1 MVGTMLIIFLVA
13 MLLGMPIAFSMALS
27 STATFLIQGNAT
39 IQLVGQQVFNATSNL
54 SLIAVP
60 FFMLAGNIM
69 NNGGISRRLI
79 NFCRLIFGRLPGGL
93 GIVTVFAAMIF
104 AAISGS
110 GPATVA
116 ALGVFMIPSMI
127 DDGYD
132 PGFAS
137 ALMANSGGLG
147 IIIPPSIPLVM
158 YATMAGC
165 SVGTL
170 FIAGIVP
177 GVLIGLAFM
186 VYTMILAKKNH
197 YKPAPI
203 DAPDFKSK
211 MKIVLDAI
219 PSLLMPAIIL
229 GGIYS
234 GFFTPT
240 EASGIAVVYGLILG
254 VFVYKE
260 IKLKD
265 IKKMFV
271 EAGVTA
277 AAAMMVVSL
286 AGGFSWIISI
296 TRLPRTL
303 SNFLLGVFNSPTLIM
318 LMLTVLLLIIG
329 CFMSVSAATVVL
341 TPILVPVMAQM
352 GVSAITL
359 GIIMTVLVSCGMST
373 PPFAVN
379 LFVASGISKVPI
391 DKMAKYA
398 FILVG
403 ITVVMCLIFTF
414 FPEIILF
421 LPRLAGMAV

>member
-1 MVGTMLIIFLVA
+1 MVGTMLLIFLV
-13 MLLGMPIAFSMALS
+13 LLVLGMPIAFSMSFS
-27 STATFLIQGNAT
+27 SIFTFLVNGNAT
-39 IQLVGQQVFNATSNL
+39 LQLAGQQVFNATDNL

-60 FFMLAGNIM
+60 FFMLAGSVM
-69 NNGGISRRLI
+69 NCGGVSRRLI
-79 NFCRLIFGRLPGGL
+79 RFCRLIFGRLPGGL

-158 YATMAGC
+158 YATLAGC

-177 GVLIGLAFM
+177 GILIGLAFM
-186 VYTMILAKKNH
+186 VYTFFVAKKNH
-197 YKPAPI
+197 YKPAPV

-211 MKIVLDAI
+211 LKIILDAI
-219 PSLLMPAIIL
+219 PALLMPAIIL

-240 EASGIAVVYGLILG
+240 EASGVAVFYGLILG

-265 IKKMFV
+265 IKKMFID
-271 EAGVTA
+271 AGVMSA
-277 AAAMMVVSL
+277 SAMMVVSL
-286 AGGFSWIISI
+286 ASGFSWIISI

-303 SNFLLGVFNSPTLIM
+303 STFLLGVFSNPVLIILM
-318 LMLTVLLLIIG
+318 LMVLLLIIG

-341 TPILVPVMAQM
+341 TPILVPVMAAM
-352 GVSAITL
+352 GVSPIVL
-359 GIIMTVLVSCGMST
+359 GITMTVIVSCGMST

-391 DKMAKYA
+391 DRMAKYA

-403 ITVVMCLIFTF
+403 ITVLMMLIMTF
-414 FPEIILF
+414 IPGIITF
-421 LPRLAGMAV
+421 LPRLAGMTV